1 MELGDL
7 QQVSLLG
14 TGHVGSV
21 FFCRHKSSGERYG
34 AHCDAALLQC
44 STHGTGAPAALK
56 KIPREAAQP
65 PRIFAEKAALS
76 AVLHLNVVK
85 FYKVMLLCSA

>member
-1 MELGDL
+1 MVRAVMLPCCNA
-7 QQVSLLG
+7 QPVA
-14 TGHVGSV
+14 
-21 FFCRHKSSGERYG
+21 R
-34 AHCDAALLQC
+34 
-44 STHGTGAPAALK
+44 GAPAALK